1 MNLIRILLVGLELFH
16 AALHLQVLF
25 GVEKL
30 YTIEE
35 LRNNGSY
42 FIFDA
47 ATVVTSATFLVL
59 TINRRR
65 STYKRIRMRRWII
78 FINMLLHLSLH
89 VYYIINWQQDNNYW
103 VNAIRKWSAEG
114 AFQLRM
120 LQHGVIIGMINWFGT
135 CFDIFVHLFMTA
147 QLLSY

>member
-25 GVEKL
+25 GVAKL

-47 ATVVTSATFLVL
+47 
-59 TINRRR
+59 
-65 STYKRIRMRRWII
+65 
-78 FINMLLHLSLH
+78 H
-89 VYYIINWQQDNNYW
+89 
-103 VNAIRKWSAEG
+103 
-114 AFQLRM
+114 
-120 LQHGVIIGMINWFGT
+120 
-135 CFDIFVHLFMTA
+135 
-147 QLLSY
+147 